1 MAKFTIPFL
10 VTKRHKNG
18 TASFYWQPSATLA
31 REGWRAQP
39 LGKDEAAAIDAAR
52 EINRQVDKWRA
63 GTPLPEIRTRH
74 QDGTLAAAI
83 ADYRQ
88 QVLEGTRPN
97 GKRKIAAT
105 TAATYG
111 SALNRLGEWGGK
123 HPLAYI
129 TRPRVQ
135 ALRDGMLKSGV
146 GEHAAHTT
154 LKLGRQL
161 FNWLIDQGRWE
172 QGKNPFE
179 NFGMGQPAPRETI
192 WSPAAR
198 ELILAT
204 ADALGRPSIALA
216 ITLGFAIGQREADI
230 LQTVIPQFVALPE
243 HKMQPEDWRTLAA
256 AAPDGTPRGIRIR
269 QNKTGAWIEVPVVG
283 ETRRRVEANIALA
296 RNAGTMQLI
305 LDDGRIGLKQ
315 RSGRPSGN
323 AGAYEGTSGQT
334 RFIRDFAEIRAEAA
348 ATAAKQGDTILAGE
362 IATLQFR
369 DLRRTC
375 VVYLGELGLEDHLIA
390 AITGHDIDETRRI
403 LKTYMPRT
411 TGRAARAIALVARRE
426 AKEAKAKGKQG

>member
-18 TASFYWQPSATLA
+18 TASYYWQPSATLA

-39 LGKDEAAAIDAAR
+39 LGKDERAAIDAAR
-52 EINRQVDKWRA
+52 DINRQVDKWRE

-74 QDGTLAAAI
+74 ADGTLAGAI
-83 ADYRQ
+83 ADYRRA
-88 QVLEGTRPN
+88 VLEGTRPN
-97 GKRKIAAT
+97 GKPIIAPT
-105 TAATYG
+105 TAKTYS
-111 SALNRLGEWGGK
+111 SALVRLEAWAGK
-123 HPLAYI
+123 HPLAFI
-129 TRPRVQ
+129 TRPRVA
-135 ALRDGMLKSGV
+135 ALRDGMISTGV

-192 WSPAAR
+192 WSPPAR

-204 ADALGRPSIALA
+204 ADAMDRPSIALA
-216 ITLGFAIGQREADI
+216 VTLGFAIGQREADI

-256 AAPDGTPRGIRIR
+256 AAHDGVPRGIRIR
-269 QNKTGAWIEVPVVG
+269 QNKTGAWIEVPVTG
-283 ETRRRVEANIALA
+283 ETRRRVEANVA
-296 RNAGTMQLI
+296 RARTKGTIQLI
-305 LDDGRIGLKQ
+305 LDDARGQ
-315 RSGRPSGN
+315 
-323 AGAYEGTSGQT
+323 AYEGDGGQT
-334 RFIRDFAEIRAEAA
+334 RFIRDFAEIRTAA
-348 ATAAKQGDTILAGE
+348 AASAAQQGDTILADE
-362 IATLQFR
+362 IRTLQFR

-403 LKTYMPRT
+403 LKVYMPRT

-426 AKEAKAKGKQG
+426 AKEAKAKKEKTQ